1 MRLTKE
7 VGQRALG
14 RCYYDPINS
23 KNVSVNDEHYYEVE
37 LEVRMPRG
45 KQRKVSFLIR
55 YTGNELIVKDGVN
68 PQTRVPIYPVTR
80 QVKKEAWM
88 DDKECQL
95 LNLSG
100 YYRRR
105 ATKKSYCKD
114 GVLRLPLYFDKE
126 DLNKVIY
133 LTIYPSIISDEEYL
147 VIESNQIPIS
157 KQL

>member
-23 KNVSVNDEHYYEVE
+23 KNVSVNGEHYYEVE

-55 YTGNELIVKDGVN
+55 YTGNELIVKDGIN
-68 PQTRVPIYPVTR
+68 PQTHIPIYPVTR
-80 QVKKEAWM
+80 QVKKETWM
-88 DDKECQL
+88 DDKGCQL

-105 ATKKSYCKD
+105 AAKKSYCKD
-114 GVLRLPLYFDKE
+114 GILRLPLYFDKE
-126 DLNKVIY
+126 DLNKVMY

-147 VIESNQIPIS
+147 VIESNQIPINES
-157 KQL
+157 L